1 MSQNLKRSNR
11 LENNVLFES
20 ENEGEV
26 EAIFQPKKKACYEK
40 IPFFKPLIAIVLFQ
54 FVLFFI
60 FSCVLSKSQSMAVL
74 KAFEYVFVYQYN
86 ANFFIFVIFYF
97 VLCFISIACVIPS
110 ISVVVILLVLV
121 SKDIVFTWTLTMV
134 FYLIIESMLYI
145 IFHDKYKHKIKSY
158 VKDFRYINSV
168 KLFFKLI

>member
-1 MSQNLKRSNR
+1 MSQKLKRSNR

-20 ENEGEV
+20 DTEAEV
-26 EAIFQPKKKACYEK
+26 EISPEPVKKPCYQQ
-40 IPFFKPLIAIVLFQ
+40 IPFFKPLICIVLFQ

-60 FSCVLSKSQSMAVL
+60 FSCVLSKDQSMAVL
-74 KAFEYVFVYQYN
+74 KAFEYIFVYQYN

-97 VLCFISIACVIPS
+97 VLVFISIACVIPS

-121 SKDIVFTWTLTMV
+121 SKDILFTWSITMV
-134 FYLIIESMLYI
+134 FYLIIESLLYL

-158 VKDFRYINSV
+158 VKDFR
-168 KLFFKLI
+168 